1 MPTETNFTGQNSENK
16 DATLGVVYSV
26 ILDSTHPK
34 YKDAG
39 DIGGITYRMVSP
51 TDKTATLLDTQLPVA
66 YPFEKN
72 FVDLPLRNEKV
83 SIYNDGSN
91 ITYKR
96 IDNDVSG
103 NKNLSSAYNTIS
115 QKFAKK
121 TQAAQ
126 EVNQQNKAD
135 QYEKIA
141 ATNMPRSNSENE
153 SSKVTDGYGSYFFP
167 SNIHKLSLNEGD
179 TLIESRF
186 GQSIRFS
193 AYNNPNRVFSP
204 NIIIRN
210 SESPLTQITPASSGS
225 INEDIN
231 RDGSSIVLSSGD
243 YILPFIP
250 GTINEKGATDFQTQ
264 PKSFKPYPEKLKGD
278 QALINSGRI
287 ILSAKNAEMMF
298 YAKGNVGFISDGQ
311 FSIDTRLGM
320 NVSVNDNISFVTNN
334 RDFQI
339 FAGNGS
345 VFLGSKD
352 LEPMVKGQKLVEI
365 LSELIQAIGEMQFL
379 TPSGPSAIGPKN
391 KPDFGKIHSKLND
404 ILSKLNQTA

>member
-1 MPTETNFTGQNSENK
+1 MPKFESQQQTTTTSESAN
-16 DATLGVVYSV
+16 AVVYSV
-26 ILDSTHPK
+26 ILDANHPK
-34 YKDAG
+34 YKDAS
-39 DIGGITYRMVSP
+39 DIGGITFRMISA
-51 TDKTATLLDTQLPVA
+51 TDSSATILESQLPIA

-72 FVDLPLRNEKV
+72 FINLPIQNELV
-83 SIYNDGSN
+83 SIYKDGMN
-91 ITYKR
+91 FTYKR
-96 IDNDVSG
+96 IESDVAG
-103 NKNLSSAYNTIS
+103 NKNLSSAYNTITK
-115 QKFAKK
+115 KFSKK
-121 TQAAQ
+121 DKENTHISS
-126 EVNQQNKAD
+126 ENKATHYNNIEET
-135 QYEKIA
+135 Q
-141 ATNMPRSNSENE
+141 TPRSTSDGISNEN
-153 SSKVTDGYGSYFFP
+153 KDGYGLYFRP
-167 SNIHKLSLNEGD
+167 SNVNRLTLNEGD

-231 RDGSSIVLSSGD
+231 RDGSSIVLSSGE

-250 GTINEKGATDFQTQ
+250 GTINDKGSTDFKTQ
-264 PKSFKPYPEKLKGD
+264 PNSFKPYPETLKGN
-278 QALINSGRI
+278 QILLNSGRI
-287 ILSAKNAEMMF
+287 ILSAKNAEMLF

-311 FSIDTRLGM
+311 FSVDTKFGM

-352 LEPMVKGQKLVEI
+352 LEPLVKGQKLVEI
-365 LSELIQAIGEMQFL
+365 LSELIQAIGDMQFL
-379 TPSGPSAIGPKN
+379 TPSGPTAIGPKN
-391 KPDFGKIHSKLND
+391 KPEFGKIHSKLND

>member
-1 MPTETNFTGQNSENK
+1 MPKFESTQQSGTGIESAN
-16 DATLGVVYSV
+16 AAVYSV
-26 ILDSTHPK
+26 ILNSTHPK
-34 YKDAG
+34 YKTAS
-39 DIGGITYRMVSP
+39 DIGAITYRMISATDASLVVSENS
-51 TDKTATLLDTQLPVA
+51 LPIA

-72 FVDLPLRNEKV
+72 FVDLPVKNEIV
-83 SIYNDGSN
+83 AIYKDGMN

-96 IDNDVSG
+96 IESDVAG
-103 NKNLSSAYNTIS
+103 NKNLSGAYDTIS
-115 QKFAKK
+115 KKFGGIKPE
-121 TQAAQ
+121 AQ
-126 EVNQQNKAD
+126 HIPEQNKATS
-135 QYEKIA
+135 YERQQNNDI
-141 ATNMPRSNSENE
+141 PRSNEE
-153 SSKVTDGYGSYFFP
+153 GKSSTVTDGYGSYFRP
-167 SNIHKLSLNEGD
+167 VNIHKLSLNEGD

-193 AYNNPNRVFSP
+193 AYNNPQRIFSP
-204 NIIIRN
+204 NLIIRN

-231 RDGSSIVLSSGD
+231 RDGSTIVLSSGE

-250 GTINEKGATDFQTQ
+250 GVIDDKGSTNFKTQ
-264 PKSFKPYPEKLKGD
+264 PVSFKPYPDKLKGD
-278 QALINSGRI
+278 QILINSGRI

-320 NVSVNDNISFVTNN
+320 NVSVNDNISFITNN

-339 FAGNGS
+339 FSGNGS

-352 LEPMVKGQKLVEI
+352 LEPLVKGQKLVEI
-365 LSELIQAIGEMQFL
+365 LSELIQAIGDMQFL

>member
-1 MPTETNFTGQNSENK
+1 MPKFESTQQAGTGIESAN
-16 DATLGVVYSV
+16 AVVYSV
-26 ILDSTHPK
+26 ILNSTHPK
-34 YKDAG
+34 YKTAS
-39 DIGGITYRMVSP
+39 DIGAITYRMISGTDASLVVS
-51 TDKTATLLDTQLPVA
+51 DNALPIA

-72 FVDLPLRNEKV
+72 FIDLPVKNEIV
-83 SIYNDGSN
+83 AIYKDGMN

-96 IDNDVSG
+96 IESDVAG
-103 NKNLSSAYNTIS
+103 NKNLSGAYDTIS
-115 QKFAKK
+115 KKFGRINKEAPHIPD
-121 TQAAQ
+121 
-126 EVNQQNKAD
+126 QNKA
-135 QYEKIA
+135 QYYGKVEE
-141 ATNMPRSNSENE
+141 TQTPRSNEE
-153 SSKVTDGYGSYFFP
+153 GKSSTVTDGYGSYFRP
-167 SNIHKLSLNEGD
+167 VNIHKLTLNEGD

-193 AYNNPNRVFSP
+193 AYNNPQRIFSP
-204 NIIIRN
+204 NLIIRN
-210 SESPLTQITPASSGS
+210 NESPLTQITPAASGS

-231 RDGSSIVLSSGD
+231 RDGSTIVLSSGE

-250 GTINEKGATDFQTQ
+250 GVIDDKGSTNFQTQ
-264 PKSFKPYPEKLKGD
+264 PKSFKPYPDKLKGD
-278 QALINSGRI
+278 QILINSGRI
-287 ILSAKNAEMMF
+287 ILSSKNAEMMF
-298 YAKGNVGFISDGQ
+298 YSKGNVGFISDEQ

-339 FAGNGS
+339 FSGNGS

-365 LSELIQAIGEMQFL
+365 LSELIQAIGDMQFL

>member
-1 MPTETNFTGQNSENK
+1 MRARYQSTSQDNTTITTENT
-16 DATLGVVYSV
+16 AVVYSV

-34 YKDAG
+34 YKDAS
-39 DIGGITYRMVSP
+39 DIGGVVFRMLSP
-51 TDKTATLLDTQLPVA
+51 VIAVDDTQLPVA

-72 FVDLPLRNEKV
+72 FIDLPLKNELV
-83 SIYNDGSN
+83 SITRVGSRYFY
-91 ITYKR
+91 TR
-96 IDNDVSG
+96 VTSDVAG
-103 NKNLSSAYNTIS
+103 NKNLSSAYDTITK
-115 QKFAKK
+115 KFSAVDSDTRDYSEGDKL
-121 TQAAQ
+121 
-126 EVNQQNKAD
+126 NN
-135 QYEKIA
+135 YEKTA
-141 ATNMPRSNSENE
+141 ATGTARSTADGVA
-153 SSKVTDGYGSYFFP
+153 SKNYDGYGAYYRP
-167 SNIHKLSLNEGD
+167 VNIHRLTLHEGD

-193 AYNNPNRVFSP
+193 AFNNPAKSFAP
-204 NIIIRN
+204 NLIIRN
-210 SESPLTQITPASSGS
+210 SESPLTQISSANSGS
-225 INEDIN
+225 ISEDIN
-231 RDGSSIVLSSGD
+231 RDGSSIVLSSGE
-243 YILPFIP
+243 YVLPFIP
-250 GTINEKGATDFQTQ
+250 GTIDSKGSTDFQTQ
-264 PKSFKPYPEKLKGD
+264 PKSFKPYPETLKGD

-311 FSIDTRLGM
+311 FSVDTRLGM
-320 NVSVNDNISFVTNN
+320 NVSVNDNISFITND

-391 KPDFGKIHSKLND
+391 KPEFGKIHSKLND